1 MPDTRPFLE
10 LDHAQERKHG
20 QAAAGDAF
28 LCTKL
33 EKGERV
39 VCVLAGGLGSGVE
52 AWGVADLTR
61 TLAARYMAGHADVV
75 RAARTIMETLPVC
88 RERRIAYST
97 FTMLEVGR
105 RGETRVVEYDNPPF
119 VLLRGGE
126 VAEVAREE
134 IPMKAADGRDV
145 RLRQAAF
152 SVQPGD
158 RLVLFSDG
166 VSQAGLGARAMPFGW
181 GMEGVQA
188 FLAAAVRERPGISA
202 RQLSRTVVQR
212 ALALDGH
219 RAKDDISCSV
229 LYVRRPREVLMIT
242 GCPVR
247 REQDRILAELAR
259 DFAGHKVACGG
270 STAAM
275 LARELGLQLR
285 MELGE
290 LDPHVPPVSTM
301 EGFDLVT
308 EGALTLAALVHL
320 LEEEDHPELMK
331 PNAATRLA
339 GVLLEGDI
347 IHIVAGTK
355 INEALQDPNLPADL
369 DIRRNILRRLQQVL
383 SERYLK
389 DVRLRFI

>member
-1 MPDTRPFLE
+1 LPDTRPFLE

-33 EKGERV
+33 EKGERL
-39 VCVLAGGLGSGVE
+39 VCVLADGLGSGVK
-52 AWGVADLTR
+52 ASVLANLTC
-61 TLAARYMAGHADVV
+61 TMAARYMAGHADVV